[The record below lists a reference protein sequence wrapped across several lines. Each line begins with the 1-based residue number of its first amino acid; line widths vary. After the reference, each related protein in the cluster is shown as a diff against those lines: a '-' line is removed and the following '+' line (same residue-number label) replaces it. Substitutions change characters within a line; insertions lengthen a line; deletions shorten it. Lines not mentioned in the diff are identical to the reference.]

1 MALALLLEHVTA
13 YRPKAYYRPRQIRA
27 AYDRWP
33 AKLNL
38 PAVAATSWSGG
49 HAHDAIDK
57 AFILSHRLCGG
68 GAGCDRKVF
77 PSTKKHYCIAV
88 ENGRKTQRAV
98 CGWKADHHH
107 PQLPEGDEYEA
118 GVLDVGVEGEDY
130 HFVLVDSSAAPN
142 ERLSL
147 ISAADAL

>member
-13 YRPKAYYRPRQIRA
+13 YRPKAYYRPRQIRT

-33 AKLNL
+33 AK
-38 PAVAATSWSGG
+38 PTCPPWRPRRGRVATPTTPSTRPSSSRTGCVEAPP
-49 HAHDAIDK
+49 DAI
-57 AFILSHRLCGG
+57 ARSSRH
-68 GAGCDRKVF
+68 
-77 PSTKKHYCIAV
+77 KKHYCIAV